1 MVNHIHYRRAL
12 PDDAAACIDLRGR
25 TRENAFSAADLA
37 ELGITEGSWA
47 AGIRDGALPGHI
59 ALDGERMVGY
69 CFGDREGGEIVV
81 LALLPAYEGQGIGR
95 RLLDLSIADLVQ
107 AGHSRLILGC
117 AADPAV
123 RSHGF
128 YRYLGWQPTGEI
140 DALGD
145 EVLEL
150 HVGATP

>member
-1 MVNHIHYRRAL
+1 MTDLIHYRRAL

-37 ELGITEGSWA
+37 ELGITEDSWA
-47 AGIRDGALPGHI
+47 AGIRDDALPGHI
-59 ALDGERMVGY
+59 ALEGERMVGY

-95 RLLDLSIADLVQ
+95 FLLDLSITDLVK
-107 AGHSRLILGC
+107 AGHSRLTLGC

-128 YRYLGWQPTGEI
+128 YRNLGWRPTGEI

>member
-1 MVNHIHYRRAL
+1 MTHPIHYRRAV
-12 PDDAAACIDLRGR
+12 PGDAAACIDLRGR
-25 TRENAFSAADLA
+25 TRENAFSAAELA
-37 ELGITEGSWA
+37 GLGITEDSWA
-47 AGIRDGALPGHI
+47 AGIRDDVLPGYI
-59 ALDGERMVGY
+59 ALEGEHMVGY
-69 CFGDREGGEIVV
+69 CFGDRDGGEIVV
-81 LALLPAYEGQGIGR
+81 LALLPSHEGRGIGR
-95 RLLDLSIADLVQ
+95 RLLDLSIADLVE

-150 HVGATP
+150 HVGAKP